1 MPRDRQSDLDADA
14 ELTATSGWDTQREA
28 QIHATMEAARRVEQK
43 KAAARRRLEAG
54 EPEPSP
60 EERQA
65 ERKAERAR
73 RRKEAAQERILQGV
87 PRDQPSTR
95 AAAAPA
101 AAAGAPRAAAG
112 EKASKAADKENRET
126 AATDEVTKAEKVEAS
141 RKASGGSFA
150 AALATAT
157 GAELPPPTTGLDAD
171 DAAAAALTK
180 LIEEQERGP
189 QTAAGDGEGT
199 TTAAGAGAAR
209 CSDPEE
215 QAAFVAQAARHAST
229 ASAQDAQLAR
239 QLTRLQHEGG
249 EATRTRHL
257 DMEQGLPLPRSMVQ
271 CTAAADRR
279 QFTAAGGLRLRQVRG
294 APSIG
299 TRSPPLHLASISPR
313 SRLDLASISP
323 RSPLYLPCISR
334 GSRCARARR
343 SGSPCA
349 SWRRAPRP

>member
-126 AATDEVTKAEKVEAS
+126 AATDEATKAEKVEAS

-180 LIEEQERGP
+180 L
-189 QTAAGDGEGT
+189 GEHP
-199 TTAAGAGAAR
+199 AK
-209 CSDPEE
+209 
-215 QAAFVAQAARHAST
+215 
-229 ASAQDAQLAR
+229 R
-239 QLTRLQHEGG
+239 QRE
-249 EATRTRHL
+249 
-257 DMEQGLPLPRSMVQ
+257 
-271 CTAAADRR
+271 
-279 QFTAAGGLRLRQVRG
+279 F
-294 APSIG
+294 
-299 TRSPPLHLASISPR
+299 
-313 SRLDLASISP
+313 
-323 RSPLYLPCISR
+323 
-334 GSRCARARR
+334 
-343 SGSPCA
+343 
-349 SWRRAPRP
+349 

>member
-1 MPRDRQSDLDADA
+1 MPRDRPSDLDADA

-112 EKASKAADKENRET
+112 EKASKAADKENREA

-141 RKASGGSFA
+141 RKASGASFA
-150 AALATAT
+150 AALGTAT
-157 GAELPPPTTGLDAD
+157 GAELPPPKTGLDAD

-180 LIEEQERGP
+180 LIEEQESGP
-189 QTAAGDGEGT
+189 QAE
-199 TTAAGAGAAR
+199 
-209 CSDPEE
+209 
-215 QAAFVAQAARHAST
+215 
-229 ASAQDAQLAR
+229 
-239 QLTRLQHEGG
+239 
-249 EATRTRHL
+249 
-257 DMEQGLPLPRSMVQ
+257 
-271 CTAAADRR
+271 
-279 QFTAAGGLRLRQVRG
+279 
-294 APSIG
+294 
-299 TRSPPLHLASISPR
+299 
-313 SRLDLASISP
+313 
-323 RSPLYLPCISR
+323 
-334 GSRCARARR
+334 
-343 SGSPCA
+343 
-349 SWRRAPRP
+349 